1 MSKKIQK
8 EHEKRDLLIISL
20 RLNFTRETGG
30 FFLDDVS
37 VYADWLEKQLI
48 KDLKL
53 VGYDTKK
60 TR

>member
-8 EHEKRDLLIISL
+8 EHEKRDLLIITL
-20 RLNFTRETGG
+20 RLNFIRETGA

-48 KDLKL
+48 KYLK
-53 VGYDTKK
+53 
-60 TR
+60 